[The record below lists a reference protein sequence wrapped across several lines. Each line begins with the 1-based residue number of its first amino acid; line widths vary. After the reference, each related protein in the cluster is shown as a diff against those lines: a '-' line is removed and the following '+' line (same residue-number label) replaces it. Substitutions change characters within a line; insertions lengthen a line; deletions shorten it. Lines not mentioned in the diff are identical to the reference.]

1 MVLDVNQRILVFLL
15 VSIGLIT
22 LPHINHM
29 PMTVFSFFSLLLI
42 WRFVCVWKTNYLPN
56 KIIILLLVIVA
67 VVLLYTQHKGFL
79 GRDAGTN
86 LFVTALGLKL
96 LEIKKER
103 DLYLISY
110 LAFIVAST
118 QFLYQQSILMAGYI
132 LFVCCVL
139 IATLVSINSQKAA
152 TVSALKTATLII
164 FQALPI
170 SIVLFVLFPRVEAPR
185 WMLFNH
191 QNTAISGL
199 SDSLEPG
206 SISRLGLSD
215 ELVFRVKF
223 AGKIP
228 PPNQRY
234 WRGPVF
240 SWTNGKRWTES
251 KNLFFKKNQ
260 HKVTYTGESY
270 QYTLMMEPQDKR
282 WVFAL
287 DMPSLYPDS
296 VTKNAL
302 YQLINKDN
310 PGKRAA
316 YKITSFSQYNTG
328 DITKTE
334 RKDNLQLPSDPSEK
348 IIHLVTQLQ
357 GFEAPAERFIQSV
370 LSHFKNEN
378 FYYTLTPPL
387 MEENPIET
395 FLFDT
400 RYGFCSHYATAFV
413 YLMRV
418 AGLPARV
425 VAGYQGGEHNKV
437 GGFLEVRQAN
447 AHAWAEVWLKNKGWT
462 RFDPTAAI
470 APERVEQDVN
480 IDLQIATGLVNFSPA
495 NINVSRA
502 LSWMKSAKQLWSGI
516 DYSWQRWVINY
527 STVNQSK
534 FLSSLGINNIS
545 SMVQWLVASIALIT
559 CILAWTI
566 FKTRQTKIAEELIL
580 YQRYCKKLA
589 RAGVYKKAGETA
601 INFSI
606 RVQHL
611 RPDIAEEVKKITAIY
626 IRLRYEQI
634 LAKED
639 FILLKNKVASFKA

>member
-1 MVLDVNQRILVFLL
+1 
-15 VSIGLIT
+15 
-22 LPHINHM
+22 M
-29 PMTVFSFFSLLLI
+29 PVFSFFSLLLI

-56 KIIILLLVIVA
+56 KLIILLLVIAA

-152 TVSALKTATLII
+152 TVSALKTATVII

-170 SIVLFVLFPRVEAPR
+170 SIVLFVLFPRIEAPR
-185 WMLFNH
+185 WMLFNL

-223 AGKIP
+223 EGKLP

-240 SWTNGKRWTES
+240 SQTNGKRWTET
-251 KNLFFKKNQ
+251 KNLFFRKNQ
-260 HKVTYTGESY
+260 DELTYTGEPY
-270 QYTLMMEPQDKR
+270 QYTLLMEPQDKR

-287 DMPSLYPDS
+287 DMPSSYPDS

-302 YQLINKDN
+302 YQLITKDN
-310 PGKRAA
+310 PGDRAA

-334 RKDNLQLPSDPSEK
+334 RRDNLQLPSDPSKK
-348 IIHLVTQLQ
+348 IMQLVTQLD
-357 GFEAPAERFIQSV
+357 GFEASAERFIQSV
-370 LSHFKNEN
+370 MSHFKNEK

-387 MEENPIET
+387 MEEKPIET
-395 FLFDT
+395 FLFET

-437 GGFLEVRQAN
+437 GDFLEVRQAN

-480 IDLQIATGLVNFSPA
+480 IDLQIATGSVNFSPI
-495 NINVSRA
+495 NINVGRA
-502 LSWMKSAKQLWSGI
+502 LSWMKNAKQLWSGI

-545 SMVQWLVASIALIT
+545 SMVQWLIASIALIT

-589 RAGVYKKAGETA
+589 KAGVYKKIGETA
-601 INFSI
+601 KDFAS
-606 RVQHL
+606 RVQKQ
-611 RPDIAEEVKKITAIY
+611 RPDIAEEVEKITAVFL
-626 IRLRYEQI
+626 RLRYEQN
-634 LAKED
+634 LAEED
-639 FILLKNKVASFKA
+639 YILLKSQVSKFKA